1 MCLTSTNHKIGDHVN
16 DVDTARK
23 QWVGL
28 LKALVVVA
36 ASVFAFSS
44 TAQAEESEFSIV
56 ASVQNQTIDGGVAT
70 KNPVAGVSI
79 AVTTAM
85 GAPVGEGITDASGI
99 VTITVPAKDAYLV
112 SIDLATLPDGITL
125 IDETKTQA
133 SIEKDSFTTNTKRV
147 TFFAGSSTATGA
159 PLFDRV
165 AQRLVDGIRLGLIIA
180 ICSVGL
186 SLIFGTT
193 GLTNFAHGEMVT
205 FGGLIAFWFN
215 VLLGVPLLIAAPLV
229 IALGGVFGLAMNAV
243 IFAKL
248 RKRGIGLIS
257 QLVVSVG
264 LSIMLRNMYLYQFGG
279 RTRPLDDFSLQVA
292 KSFGPV
298 SITMR
303 DLTTAIISLIAL
315 VAVALYLQ
323 KSRTGKA
330 IRAVSD
336 NPNLASSTGID
347 TQKIIRIVW
356 FAGGAL
362 AAMGGVFRGLD
373 EQVGFEMGS
382 GLIFLMFAGITLGG
396 LGSAYGALV
405 GGFLVGILVELASLV
420 VPAELKNAPALFILI
435 IVLVVRPQGILG
447 RKQRVG

>member
-1 MCLTSTNHKIGDHVN
+1 MTEIDNSKTRCFAV
-16 DVDTARK
+16 AR
-23 QWVGL
+23 
-28 LKALVVVA
+28 AFAVVLGVLFVLSAPGVA
-36 ASVFAFSS
+36 NAAD
-44 TAQAEESEFSIV
+44 SENSIIV
-56 ASVQNQTIDGGVAT
+56 SVQNQENINGVSEKKPVTGVKVSVANLSGVA
-70 KNPVAGVSI
+70 I
-79 AVTTAM
+79 
-85 GAPVGEGITDASGI
+85 GEGVTDSGGLA
-99 VTITVPAKDAYLV
+99 TIAVPAKDDYVVTLDVASLPSGVTLV
-112 SIDLATLPDGITL
+112 EG
-125 IDETKTQA
+125 TKTVVNIA
-133 SIEKDSFTTNTKRV
+133 KDAFTTNTKRV
-147 TFFAGSSTATGA
+147 TFFAGSVGESGA
-159 PLFDRV
+159 SLFDRI

-215 VLLGVPLLIAAPLV
+215 VLLGIPLLIAAPLV
-229 IALGGVFGLAMNAV
+229 IALGGVLGLAMNGI

-303 DLTTAIISLIAL
+303 DLTTAIISLVVL
-315 VAVALYLQ
+315 LGVAAFLQ
-323 KSRTGKA
+323 RSRTGKA

-336 NPNLASSTGID
+336 NPSLASSTGID
-347 TQKIIRIVW
+347 TQKIIRVVW

-396 LGSAYGALV
+396 LGSAYGALI
-405 GGFLVGILVELASLV
+405 GGFFVGLLVEMASLV
-420 VPAELKNAPALFILI
+420 VPAELKNAPALLILI

-447 RKQRVG
+447 RKQRIG

>member
-1 MCLTSTNHKIGDHVN
+1 MQAKFGDEVTDTNNSKS
-16 DVDTARK
+16 R
-23 QWVGL
+23 
-28 LKALVVVA
+28 
-36 ASVFAFSS
+36 VFAVGRAFAVLLAAMFMFSAPGN
-44 TAQAEESEFSIV
+44 AQAADSDNSIIV
-56 ASVQNQTIDGGVAT
+56 SVQNQANNNGVSEKKPVVGVKISVTNLAGVA
-70 KNPVAGVSI
+70 
-79 AVTTAM
+79 
-85 GAPVGEGITDASGI
+85 VGEGVTDSVGS
-99 VTITVPAKDAYLV
+99 VTIPVPAKDDYV
-112 SIDLATLPDGITL
+112 VTLDVASLPSGVTL
-125 IDETKTQA
+125 IEGTKTVVN
-133 SIEKDSFTTNTKRV
+133 IVKDAFTTNAKRV
-147 TFFAGSSTATGA
+147 TFFAGTSGESGA
-159 PLFDRV
+159 SLMDRI
-165 AQRLVDGIRLGLIIA
+165 AQRLVDGVRLGLIIA

-215 VLLGVPLLIAAPLV
+215 VLLGIPLLIAAPIV
-229 IALGGVFGLAMNAV
+229 IALGGVLGLAMNGV

-292 KSFGPV
+292 KHFGPV
-298 SITMR
+298 SITIR
-303 DLTTAIISLIAL
+303 DLSTTIISFIVLMG
-315 VAVALYLQ
+315 VAGYLQ
-323 KSRTGKA
+323 RSRTGKA

-336 NPNLASSTGID
+336 NPSLASSTGID

-405 GGFLVGILVELASLV
+405 GGFLVGLLVELASLV
-420 VPAELKNAPALFILI
+420 VPAELKNAPALLILI

>member
-1 MCLTSTNHKIGDHVN
+1 VTGTNNSKSRIF
-16 DVDTARK
+16 A
-23 QWVGL
+23 VGRAFAVL
-28 LKALVVVA
+28 LAALFMFSAPDIASA
-36 ASVFAFSS
+36 ADADN
-44 TAQAEESEFSIV
+44 SIII
-56 ASVQNQTIDGGVAT
+56 SVQNQSNTNGVSE
-70 KNPVAGVSI
+70 KKPVAGVKVSVANLAGMAI
-79 AVTTAM
+79 
-85 GAPVGEGITDASGI
+85 GEGVTDSSGST
-99 VTITVPAKDAYLV
+99 TISVPAKDNYVVTLDVASLPSGVTLV
-112 SIDLATLPDGITL
+112 EG
-125 IDETKTQA
+125 TKTVVN
-133 SIEKDSFTTNTKRV
+133 IVKDAFTTNQKRV
-147 TFFAGSSTATGA
+147 TFFAGSSGESGA
-159 PLFDRV
+159 SLFDRI
-165 AQRLVDGIRLGLIIA
+165 AQRLVDGVRLGLIIA

-215 VLLGVPLLIAAPLV
+215 VLLGIPLLIAAPVV
-229 IALGGVFGLAMNAV
+229 IALGGILGLAMNGF

-264 LSIMLRNMYLYQFGG
+264 LSIMLRNMFLYQFGG

-303 DLTTAIISLIAL
+303 DLSTAIISLIVL
-315 VAVALYLQ
+315 VSVAVYLQ

-336 NPNLASSTGID
+336 NPSLASSTGID
-347 TQKIIRIVW
+347 TQKIIRVVW

-373 EQVGFEMGS
+373 EQVGFEMGA

-405 GGFLVGILVELASLV
+405 GGFLVGLLVELASLV
-420 VPAELKNAPALFILI
+420 VPAELKNAPALLILI

>member
-1 MCLTSTNHKIGDHVN
+1 MHTKFGE
-16 DVDTARK
+16 
-23 QWVGL
+23 
-28 LKALVVVA
+28 VVA
-36 ASVFAFSS
+36 ENENSKSRFFAVGRAFAVVLAAMFMFS
-44 TAQAEESEFSIV
+44 APGVAHAADSENSIIV
-56 ASVQNQTIDGGVAT
+56 SVQNQA
-70 KNPVAGVSI
+70 NNNGVSEKKPVVGVKI
-79 AVTTAM
+79 SVTSPS
-85 GAPVGEGITDASGI
+85 GVSVGEGVTDSSGLA
-99 VTITVPAKDAYLV
+99 TITVPAKDDYVVTLDVASLPSGVTLV
-112 SIDLATLPDGITL
+112 EG
-125 IDETKTQA
+125 TKTIVNIA
-133 SIEKDSFTTNTKRV
+133 KDAFTTNAKRV
-147 TFFAGSSTATGA
+147 TFFAGSSGESGA
-159 PLFDRV
+159 SLTDRI
-165 AQRLVDGIRLGLIIA
+165 AQRLVDGVRLGLIIA

-205 FGGLIAFWFN
+205 FGGMMAFWFN
-215 VLLGVPLLIAAPLV
+215 VLLGIPLLIAAPIV
-229 IALGGVFGLAMNAV
+229 IALGGVLGLAMNGF

-292 KSFGPV
+292 KHFGPV
-298 SITMR
+298 SITIR
-303 DLTTAIISLIAL
+303 DLSTTIISFIVLL
-315 VAVALYLQ
+315 AVAGYLQ
-323 KSRTGKA
+323 RSRTGKA

-336 NPNLASSTGID
+336 NPSLASSTGID

-362 AAMGGVFRGLD
+362 AAMGGLFRGLD

-405 GGFLVGILVELASLV
+405 GGFLVGLLVELASLV
-420 VPAELKNAPALFILI
+420 VPAELKNAPALLILI

>member
-1 MCLTSTNHKIGDHVN
+1 VTEKNNSKSRIFAV
-16 DVDTARK
+16 AR
-23 QWVGL
+23 
-28 LKALVVVA
+28 AFAVVVGTLIMFSAPGVANA
-36 ASVFAFSS
+36 AD
-44 TAQAEESEFSIV
+44 SENSIIV
-56 ASVQNQTIDGGVAT
+56 SVQDQAN
-70 KNPVAGVSI
+70 NNGVSEKKP
-79 AVTTAM
+79 VTGVKVSVSNSA
-85 GAPVGEGITDASGI
+85 GLAIGEGVTDSAGLA
-99 VTITVPAKDAYLV
+99 TIPVPAKDDYVVTLDVASLPTGVTLV
-112 SIDLATLPDGITL
+112 EG
-125 IDETKTQA
+125 TKTVVN
-133 SIEKDSFTTNTKRV
+133 IVKDSFTTNSKRV
-147 TFFAGSSTATGA
+147 TFFAGSVGESGA
-159 PLFDRV
+159 SLFDRV

-215 VLLGVPLLIAAPLV
+215 VLLGIPLLIAAPLV
-229 IALGGVFGLAMNAV
+229 IALGGVLGLAMNGI

-303 DLTTAIISLIAL
+303 DLTTAIISLVVL
-315 VAVALYLQ
+315 LGVAAFLQ
-323 KSRTGKA
+323 RSRTGKA

-336 NPNLASSTGID
+336 NPSLASSTGID
-347 TQKIIRIVW
+347 TQKIIRVVW

-396 LGSAYGALV
+396 LGSAYGALI
-405 GGFLVGILVELASLV
+405 GGFFVGLLVELASLV
-420 VPAELKNAPALFILI
+420 VPAELKNAPALLILI

>member
-1 MCLTSTNHKIGDHVN
+1 VTEKNNSKSRIFAV
-16 DVDTARK
+16 AR
-23 QWVGL
+23 
-28 LKALVVVA
+28 AFAVVVGALIMFSAPGVANA
-36 ASVFAFSS
+36 AD
-44 TAQAEESEFSIV
+44 SENSIIV
-56 ASVQNQTIDGGVAT
+56 SVQDQAN
-70 KNPVAGVSI
+70 NNGVSEKKP
-79 AVTTAM
+79 VTGVKVSVSNSA
-85 GAPVGEGITDASGI
+85 GLAIGEGVTDSAGLA
-99 VTITVPAKDAYLV
+99 TIPVPAKDDYVVTLDVVSLPSGVTLV
-112 SIDLATLPDGITL
+112 EG
-125 IDETKTQA
+125 TKTVVN
-133 SIEKDSFTTNTKRV
+133 IVKDSFTTNSKRV
-147 TFFAGSSTATGA
+147 TFFAGSVGESGA
-159 PLFDRV
+159 SLFDRV

-215 VLLGVPLLIAAPLV
+215 VLLGIPLLIAAPLV
-229 IALGGVFGLAMNAV
+229 IALGGVLGLAMNGI

-303 DLTTAIISLIAL
+303 DLTTAIISLVVL
-315 VAVALYLQ
+315 LSVAAFLQ
-323 KSRTGKA
+323 RSRTGKA

-336 NPNLASSTGID
+336 NPSLASSTGID
-347 TQKIIRIVW
+347 TQKIIRVVW

-396 LGSAYGALV
+396 LGSAYGALI
-405 GGFLVGILVELASLV
+405 GGFFVGLLVELASLV
-420 VPAELKNAPALFILI
+420 VPAELKNAPALLILI

>member
-1 MCLTSTNHKIGDHVN
+1 VTDKNNSKPRILAV
-16 DVDTARK
+16 AR
-23 QWVGL
+23 
-28 LKALVVVA
+28 AFAVVVGALMMFVSPDA
-36 ASVFAFSS
+36 ASAADSDN
-44 TAQAEESEFSIV
+44 SIIV
-56 ASVQNQTIDGGVAT
+56 SVQDQANNNGVSE
-70 KNPVAGVSI
+70 KKPVAGVKVSVSNPAGLAI
-79 AVTTAM
+79 
-85 GAPVGEGITDASGI
+85 GEGVTDSAGLA
-99 VTITVPAKDAYLV
+99 TIPVPAKDDYVVTLDVTSLPTGVTLV
-112 SIDLATLPDGITL
+112 DG
-125 IDETKTQA
+125 TKTVVN
-133 SIEKDSFTTNTKRV
+133 ILKDSFTTNSKRV
-147 TFFAGSSTATGA
+147 IFFAGSAGESGA
-159 PLFDRV
+159 SLFDRI

-215 VLLGVPLLIAAPLV
+215 VLLGIPLLIAAPLV
-229 IALGGVFGLAMNAV
+229 IALGGVLGLAMNGI

-248 RKRGIGLIS
+248 RNRGIGLIS

-264 LSIMLRNMYLYQFGG
+264 LSIMLRNMFLYQFGG

-303 DLTTAIISLIAL
+303 DLTTAIISLVVL
-315 VAVALYLQ
+315 LGVAAFLQ
-323 KSRTGKA
+323 RSRTGKA

-336 NPNLASSTGID
+336 NPSLASSTGID
-347 TQKIIRIVW
+347 TQKIIRVVW

-396 LGSAYGALV
+396 LGSAYGALI
-405 GGFLVGILVELASLV
+405 GGFFVGLLVELASLV
-420 VPAELKNAPALFILI
+420 VPAELKNAPALLILI

>member
-1 MCLTSTNHKIGDHVN
+1 MTDINNSKSRIFAV
-16 DVDTARK
+16 AR
-23 QWVGL
+23 
-28 LKALVVVA
+28 AFTVVVGALLMFSAPGVASA
-36 ASVFAFSS
+36 A
-44 TAQAEESEFSIV
+44 ESENSIIV
-56 ASVQNQTIDGGVAT
+56 SVQDQSNANGVSE
-70 KNPVAGVSI
+70 KSPVAGVKVSVSNPAGLAI
-79 AVTTAM
+79 GESVTDSA
-85 GAPVGEGITDASGI
+85 GLA
-99 VTITVPAKDAYLV
+99 TIPVPAKDDYV
-112 SIDLATLPDGITL
+112 VTLDVASLPSGVTL
-125 IDETKTQA
+125 IDGTKTVVN
-133 SIEKDSFTTNTKRV
+133 IVKDSFTTNTKRV
-147 TFFAGSSTATGA
+147 TFFAGSAGESGA
-159 PLFDRV
+159 SLFDRI

-215 VLLGVPLLIAAPLV
+215 VLLGIPLLIAAPVV
-229 IALGGVFGLAMNAV
+229 IALGGVLGLAMNGI

-303 DLTTAIISLIAL
+303 DLTTAIISLVVL
-315 VAVALYLQ
+315 LSVAAFLQ
-323 KSRTGKA
+323 RSRTGKA

-336 NPNLASSTGID
+336 NPSLASSTGID
-347 TQKIIRIVW
+347 TQKIIRVVW

-396 LGSAYGALV
+396 LGSAYGALI
-405 GGFLVGILVELASLV
+405 GGFLVGLLVELASLV
-420 VPAELKNAPALFILI
+420 VPAELKNAPALLILI

>member
-1 MCLTSTNHKIGDHVN
+1 MTGTNNSKSRIFAVGRAFAVLLAALFMFSVP
-16 DVDTARK
+16 DVAS
-23 QWVGL
+23 
-28 LKALVVVA
+28 A
-36 ASVFAFSS
+36 ADADN
-44 TAQAEESEFSIV
+44 SIII
-56 ASVQNQTIDGGVAT
+56 SVQNQANTNGVSE
-70 KNPVAGVSI
+70 KKPVAGVKVSVANLAGMAI
-79 AVTTAM
+79 
-85 GAPVGEGITDASGI
+85 GEGVTDSSGSA
-99 VTITVPAKDAYLV
+99 TISVPAKDNYVVTLDVASLPSGVTLV
-112 SIDLATLPDGITL
+112 EG
-125 IDETKTQA
+125 TKTVVN
-133 SIEKDSFTTNTKRV
+133 IVKDAFTTNQKRV
-147 TFFAGSSTATGA
+147 TFFAGSSGESGA
-159 PLFDRV
+159 SLFDRI
-165 AQRLVDGIRLGLIIA
+165 AQRLVDGVRLGLIIA

-215 VLLGVPLLIAAPLV
+215 VLLGIPLLIAAPVV
-229 IALGGVFGLAMNAV
+229 IALGGVLGLAMNGF
-243 IFAKL
+243 IFSKL

-264 LSIMLRNMYLYQFGG
+264 LSIMLRNMFLYQFGG

-303 DLTTAIISLIAL
+303 DLSTAIISLIVL
-315 VAVALYLQ
+315 VSVAVYLQ

-336 NPNLASSTGID
+336 NPSLASSTGID
-347 TQKIIRIVW
+347 TQKIIRVVW

-373 EQVGFEMGS
+373 EQVGFEMGA

-405 GGFLVGILVELASLV
+405 GGFLVGLLVELASLV
-420 VPAELKNAPALFILI
+420 VPAELKNAPALLILI

>member
-1 MCLTSTNHKIGDHVN
+1 VAENENSKSRFFAVGRAFAVVLAATFMFSVPG
-16 DVDTARK
+16 TAH
-23 QWVGL
+23 
-28 LKALVVVA
+28 A
-36 ASVFAFSS
+36 AD
-44 TAQAEESEFSIV
+44 SENSIIV
-56 ASVQNQTIDGGVAT
+56 SVQNQA
-70 KNPVAGVSI
+70 NNNGVSEKKPVVGVKI
-79 AVTTAM
+79 SVTSPS
-85 GAPVGEGITDASGI
+85 GVSVGEGVTDISGLA
-99 VTITVPAKDAYLV
+99 TIAVPAKDDYVVTLDVASLPSGVTLV
-112 SIDLATLPDGITL
+112 EG
-125 IDETKTQA
+125 TKTIVNIA
-133 SIEKDSFTTNTKRV
+133 KDSFTTNAKRV
-147 TFFAGSSTATGA
+147 TFFAGSAGESGA
-159 PLFDRV
+159 SLTDRI
-165 AQRLVDGIRLGLIIA
+165 AQRLVDGVRLGLIIA

-205 FGGLIAFWFN
+205 FGGMMAFWFN
-215 VLLGVPLLIAAPLV
+215 VLLGIPLLIAAPIV
-229 IALGGVFGLAMNAV
+229 IALGGVLGLAMNGF

-292 KSFGPV
+292 KHFGPV
-298 SITMR
+298 SITIR
-303 DLTTAIISLIAL
+303 DLSTTIISFIVLL
-315 VAVALYLQ
+315 AVAGYLQ
-323 KSRTGKA
+323 RSRTGKA

-336 NPNLASSTGID
+336 NPSLASSTGID

-362 AAMGGVFRGLD
+362 AAMGGLFRGLD

-405 GGFLVGILVELASLV
+405 GGFLVGLLVELASLV
-420 VPAELKNAPALFILI
+420 VPAELKNAPALLILI

>member
-1 MCLTSTNHKIGDHVN
+1 MTDKNNSKSHIFAV
-16 DVDTARK
+16 AR
-23 QWVGL
+23 
-28 LKALVVVA
+28 
-36 ASVFAFSS
+36 VFAVVFG
-44 TAQAEESEFSIV
+44 ALIMFAAPGVANAADSENSIIV
-56 ASVQNQTIDGGVAT
+56 SVQDQTNNNGVSE
-70 KNPVAGVSI
+70 KKPVAGVKVSVSNPSGLAI
-79 AVTTAM
+79 
-85 GAPVGEGITDASGI
+85 GEGVTDSAGLA
-99 VTITVPAKDAYLV
+99 TIPVPAKDDYV
-112 SIDLATLPDGITL
+112 VTLDVASLPSGVTL
-125 IDETKTQA
+125 IEGTKTVVN
-133 SIEKDSFTTNTKRV
+133 IIKDSFTTNSKRV
-147 TFFAGSSTATGA
+147 TFFAGSSGESGA
-159 PLFDRV
+159 SLFDRI

-215 VLLGVPLLIAAPLV
+215 VLLGIPLLIAAPLV
-229 IALGGVFGLAMNAV
+229 IALGGVLGLAMNGI

-303 DLTTAIISLIAL
+303 DLTTAIISLVVL
-315 VAVALYLQ
+315 LGVAAFLQ
-323 KSRTGKA
+323 RSRTGKA

-336 NPNLASSTGID
+336 NPSLASSTGID
-347 TQKIIRIVW
+347 TQKIIRVVW

-396 LGSAYGALV
+396 LGSAYGALI
-405 GGFLVGILVELASLV
+405 GGFFVGLLVELASLI

>member
-1 MCLTSTNHKIGDHVN
+1 MTTKDNSKSRIFAV
-16 DVDTARK
+16 VRAF
-23 QWVGL
+23 
-28 LKALVVVA
+28 AVVVGALIMFSAPGVANA
-36 ASVFAFSS
+36 AD
-44 TAQAEESEFSIV
+44 SENSIIV
-56 ASVQNQTIDGGVAT
+56 SVQNQANSNGVSE
-70 KNPVAGVSI
+70 KKPVAGVKISVSNPSGLAI
-79 AVTTAM
+79 
-85 GAPVGEGITDASGI
+85 GEGVTDSAGL
-99 VTITVPAKDAYLV
+99 VTIPVPSKDDYVVTLDVASLPNGVTLVEGTKTVVNIVKDA
-112 SIDLATLPDGITL
+112 
-125 IDETKTQA
+125 
-133 SIEKDSFTTNTKRV
+133 FTTNSKRV
-147 TFFAGSSTATGA
+147 TFFAGSSGESGA
-159 PLFDRV
+159 SLFDRI

-215 VLLGVPLLIAAPLV
+215 VLLGIPLLIAAPLV
-229 IALGGVFGLAMNAV
+229 IALGGVLGLAMNGF

-303 DLTTAIISLIAL
+303 DLTTAIISLVVL
-315 VAVALYLQ
+315 LGVAGFLQ
-323 KSRTGKA
+323 RSRTGKA

-336 NPNLASSTGID
+336 NPSLASSTGID
-347 TQKIIRIVW
+347 TQKIIRVVW

-396 LGSAYGALV
+396 LGSAYGALI
-405 GGFLVGILVELASLV
+405 GGFLVGLLVELASLV

>member
-1 MCLTSTNHKIGDHVN
+1 MTDTNNSKPRSFAVGRAFAVLLASMFMFSGP
-16 DVDTARK
+16 DVAY
-23 QWVGL
+23 
-28 LKALVVVA
+28 A
-36 ASVFAFSS
+36 A
-44 TAQAEESEFSIV
+44 ESDNSIII
-56 ASVQNQTIDGGVAT
+56 SVQNQANT
-70 KNPVAGVSI
+70 NGVSEKK
-79 AVTTAM
+79 
-85 GAPVGEGITDASGI
+85 PVVGVKVSVANLSGQPIGEGVTDSSGSA
-99 VTITVPAKDAYLV
+99 TIPVPAKDDYVVTLDVASLPSGVTLV
-112 SIDLATLPDGITL
+112 EG
-125 IDETKTQA
+125 TKTVVN
-133 SIEKDSFTTNTKRV
+133 IVKDAFTTNSKRV
-147 TFFAGSSTATGA
+147 TFFAGTSGESGA
-159 PLFDRV
+159 SLFDRI
-165 AQRLVDGIRLGLIIA
+165 AQRLVDGVRLGLIIA

-193 GLTNFAHGEMVT
+193 GLSNFAHGEMVT
-205 FGGLIAFWFN
+205 FGGLMAFWLN
-215 VLLGVPLLIAAPLV
+215 VLLGIPLLISGPIV
-229 IALGGVFGLAMNAV
+229 IALGGVLGLAMNGI

-279 RTRPLDDFSLQVA
+279 RTRPLDDYSLQVA

-303 DLTTAIISLIAL
+303 DLSTAIISFVVLMS
-315 VAVALYLQ
+315 VAVFLQ
-323 KSRTGKA
+323 RSRTGKA

-336 NPNLASSTGID
+336 NPSLASSTGID
-347 TQKIIRIVW
+347 TQKIIRVVW

-373 EQVGFEMGS
+373 EQVGFEMGA

-396 LGSAYGALV
+396 LGSAYGALI
-405 GGFLVGILVELASLV
+405 GGFLVGLLVELASLV
-420 VPAELKNAPALFILI
+420 VPAELKNAPALVILI

>member
-1 MCLTSTNHKIGDHVN
+1 VTEKNNSNSRIFAV
-16 DVDTARK
+16 AR
-23 QWVGL
+23 
-28 LKALVVVA
+28 AFAVVVGALIMFSAPGVANA
-36 ASVFAFSS
+36 AD
-44 TAQAEESEFSIV
+44 SENSIIV
-56 ASVQNQTIDGGVAT
+56 SVQDQAN
-70 KNPVAGVSI
+70 NNGVSEKKP
-79 AVTTAM
+79 VTGVKVSVSNSA
-85 GAPVGEGITDASGI
+85 GLAIGEGVTDSAGLA
-99 VTITVPAKDAYLV
+99 TIPVPAKDDYVVTLDVASLPSGVTLV
-112 SIDLATLPDGITL
+112 EG
-125 IDETKTQA
+125 TKTVVN
-133 SIEKDSFTTNTKRV
+133 IVKDSFTTNSKRV
-147 TFFAGSSTATGA
+147 TFFAGSVGESGA
-159 PLFDRV
+159 SLFDRV

-215 VLLGVPLLIAAPLV
+215 VLLGIPLLIAAPLV
-229 IALGGVFGLAMNAV
+229 VALGGVLGLAMNGI

-303 DLTTAIISLIAL
+303 DLTTAIISLVVL
-315 VAVALYLQ
+315 LGVAAFLQ
-323 KSRTGKA
+323 RSRTGKA

-336 NPNLASSTGID
+336 NPSLASSTGID
-347 TQKIIRIVW
+347 TQKIIRVVW

-396 LGSAYGALV
+396 LGSAYGALI
-405 GGFLVGILVELASLV
+405 GGFFVGLLVELASLV
-420 VPAELKNAPALFILI
+420 VPAELKNAPALLILI